1 MSASKN
7 DVEDFEFIFS
17 EARRLADPLNESKEL
32 YKDDFDL
39 MTAVLQPPQDVT
51 DINPR
56 QRRFVFSSSSQKKL
70 REIATRQ
77 VKSNGLGISVTV
89 DEFMMHIRDELYLH
103 IKNSS
108 SFNKG
113 FSSLLC
119 KAHKRA
125 KRNMVEKT
133 YYFPLNAPS
142 FDCDNEILIGTVKII
157 HKDKI
162 YSKVSDNSHYK
173 LFVESNNFESFNCLL
188 CITIPPCSDK
198 ISENRARNV
207 ANFIYGVLKV
217 FTTSYNL
224 QANRL
229 SLINN
234 STKSD
239 ITHYIVSDNGGYS
252 VGGSCKFG
260 EDLSEFWK
268 DLKENLK
275 SDLGTVIKKLTESA
289 ISPIP
294 KERLADRLVD
304 AFYWFGDAS
313 RDNNSSAQ
321 VVKIVTSLERL
332 VTLSIEG
339 KDRELT
345 KRFTNR
351 VSSLIA
357 VYHSKPEKSLSQAK
371 AIYKL
376 RSKLV
381 HGSQSIYRSGYLDLD
396 FDPFKL
402 AVPTILSACI
412 EFDKLGLDITKYE
425 PKLQSMFVQLV
436 EEYNGE
442 E

>member
-1 MSASKN
+1 MSESKAYN
-7 DVEDFEFIFS
+7 EDFEFIFN
-17 EARRLADPLNESKEL
+17 EARRLINLLSESNEL
-32 YKDDFDL
+32 YKNDFNNDFDL
-39 MTAVLQPPQDVT
+39 MTATLQPPKDVT

-56 QRRFVFSSSSQKKL
+56 QRQFRFSSGAQKKL

-77 VKSNGLGISVTV
+77 VKSHALDTSITV
-89 DEFMMHIRDELYLH
+89 DEFISHIRDELYLH

-108 SFNKG
+108 SFDKG
-113 FSSLLC
+113 FQSLLS

-125 KRNMVEKT
+125 KRDMAEKT
-133 YYFPLNAPS
+133 YYFPLNAPN
-142 FDCDNEILIGTVKII
+142 FDYEDEILIGSVKIV

-173 LFVESNNFESFNCLL
+173 LFVDSNNFESFNCLL

-224 QANRL
+224 KANRL

-234 STKSD
+234 PTKSD

-252 VGGSCKFG
+252 IGGSYKFG

-268 DLKENLK
+268 DLKEDLK
-275 SDLGTVIKKLTESA
+275 SDLGRVIKKLTEYA
-289 ISPIP
+289 ISPIA
-294 KERLADRLVD
+294 KERLADRLID

-332 VTLSIEG
+332 VTLSIE
-339 KDRELT
+339 KNDAKLT
-345 KRFTNR
+345 KRFTKR

-357 VYHSKPEKSLSQAK
+357 IYHSKPEKWLSQAE
-371 AIYKL
+371 AIYEL
-376 RSKLV
+376 RSQLV
-381 HGSQSIYRSGYLDLD
+381 HGSQSICKSQYLDLD

-412 EFDKLGLDITKYE
+412 EFDKLGLDTIKYE
-425 PKLQSMFVQLV
+425 PKLQSMFTQLV
-436 EEYNGE
+436 EE
-442 E
+442 